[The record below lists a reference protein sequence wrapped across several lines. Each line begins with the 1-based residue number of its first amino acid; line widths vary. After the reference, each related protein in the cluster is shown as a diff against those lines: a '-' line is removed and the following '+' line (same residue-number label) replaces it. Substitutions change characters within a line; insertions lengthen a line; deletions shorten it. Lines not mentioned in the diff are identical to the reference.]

1 MFHLLFAA
9 LVLFPNP
16 SFWLNRRA
24 ILGNSIAMS
33 LYNNDNN
40 NENNNEKYSNILL
53 NKSRIITNSNNN
65 GEGEGLIRG
74 ITNNLYYSGPI
85 TESSIFAITTN
96 LISMENEER
105 FSNLNLHIQSQ
116 GGSLL
121 PTFGLVDFI
130 RTCDIPI
137 NTFVD
142 SYCASAASLI
152 TVVGAR
158 RFINRHGLVLIHQL
172 TMGMEPSKFVE
183 IKDQTDNAN
192 TLMSL
197 IKDIYL
203 ENTNLTPKKL
213 DELLLHDWWLNS
225 TLCKQYGIIDIIQ

>member
-96 LISMENEER
+96 LISMENEGR

-183 IKDQTDNAN
+183 IKDQTENAN

>member
-16 SFWLNRRA
+16 SFWLNRRT
-24 ILGNSIAMS
+24 ILGNSVAMS
-33 LYNNDNN
+33 LYNNENN
-40 NENNNEKYSNILL
+40 NENSKENSNILS
-53 NKSRIITNSNNN
+53 NKSKIIINNN

-96 LISMENEER
+96 LISMENEGR
-105 FSNLNLHIQSQ
+105 FNNLNLHIQSQ

-183 IKDQTDNAN
+183 IKDQTENAN